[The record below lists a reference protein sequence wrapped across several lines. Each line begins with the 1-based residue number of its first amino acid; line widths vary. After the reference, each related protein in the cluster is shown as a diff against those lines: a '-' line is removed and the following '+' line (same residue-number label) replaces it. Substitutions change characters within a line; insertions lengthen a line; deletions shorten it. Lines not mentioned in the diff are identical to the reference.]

1 MKGLTTYNLENGL
14 KVFLKEDVYSPV
26 SSIFVWVNTGSA
38 YEDDSQRGL
47 AHVHEHM
54 IFKGTENLMVGEI
67 SKKLEAHGGEVNAF
81 TSFDETVYYTTISN
95 EFIDI
100 GLNILSDCMVNATFD
115 ERELSK
121 ELEVILEEIKRG
133 NDSPSNCLS
142 EMIFNSTFS
151 SSNYGLPIIGT
162 PNSVKSFKRSD
173 VKNFYDKWYQAE
185 NMHLV
190 VVGGGNTNKVK
201 SKINEAFGKIRAKK
215 VEQPKFSEKDK
226 LQKLTINIEKK
237 EVNEV
242 YFSLSFK
249 SVSANKKET
258 AIFDIISH
266 ILGSGS
272 SSLLYKE
279 LKEDLSLVTSIYS
292 SNYSMRHSGV
302 FMISGTMLHE
312 NIDKAI
318 KGIIERIKNIQSLN
332 FNYEQVERAKNSIIS
347 DDLHENE
354 TVQGQA
360 QSIGYL
366 HSLTGNI
373 DSKDEYLN
381 RIKDVTLDEI
391 ANVANDFLKV
401 ENLNLNF
408 IFPKDSKINEE
419 SHFLELLNNC
429 FTVTKK
435 LIKKESKSYIDKD
448 YSMSKIKHKEPYF
461 VKLENGIDLLVLQ
474 NTKTPLFSLRT
485 VSMGGLMYEDK
496 SSNGKFSL
504 LAELLERGSENLT
517 KEELSMKIEL
527 LGADIEGYSGKNTV
541 GLKLLGPSG
550 NLKELTEIFSEVLC
564 SPLFLENEIEIVK
577 QDILSY
583 LNRKKQNY
591 AALAADKFYEM
602 LFPNHPYSM
611 NQYGTDESLKNIV
624 RDDISNAYKESIIN
638 SNLLV
643 SAVGNF
649 DLDKLIEH
657 LNGNLDI
664 NFSDKMKKVDSNF
677 SPISDDLFFES
688 KLGDKQQSHIMIGTY
703 APPMESDEQYAFHV
717 MNSCLSGM
725 GGRLFLELRDKK
737 SLAYTVSSFYGPS
750 PSLGHFG
757 IYIGCSP
764 EKKEE
769 SIAAINNEI
778 NSLVSQGVTSLEIE
792 RSKNYLIGRND
803 ISLQRNA
810 NINSRVSQSYFFGL
824 GPKEPFHFSS
834 KIRNVTIDQVNE
846 VIDKYLNNTKKV
858 TVAFEPL

>member
-1 MKGLTTYNLENGL
+1 MKGLTTYNLDNGL
-14 KVFLKEDVYSPV
+14 KVFLKEDIYSPV
-26 SSIFVWVNTGSA
+26 SSIFVWINTGSA

-190 VVGGGNTNKVK
+190 VVGGGYTNEVK
-201 SKINEAFGKIRAKK
+201 SKINETFGKIRAKK

-249 SVSANKKET
+249 SVSANRKET

-302 FMISGTMLHE
+302 FMVSGTMLHE

-332 FNYEQVERAKNSIIS
+332 FDYGQVERAKNSIIS

-391 ANVANDFLKV
+391 SSVANDFLKV

-408 IFPKDSKINEE
+408 IFPKDLKINKE
-419 SHFLELLNNC
+419 SHFSELLNNC
-429 FTVTKK
+429 FTVTKN

-448 YSMSKIKHKEPYF
+448 YSMSKITHKEPCF
-461 VKLENGIDLLVLQ
+461 VKLKNGIDLLVLQ

-485 VSMGGLMYEDK
+485 VSMGGLRYEDK

-541 GLKLLGPSG
+541 GLKLLGPSA
-550 NLKELTEIFSEVLC
+550 NLRELTEIFSEVLC

-611 NQYGTDESLKNIV
+611 NQYGTDKSLKDIV
-624 RDDISNAYKESIIN
+624 REDISSAYKESIIN

-664 NFSDKMKKVDSNF
+664 NFSDKMKKADSNF

-688 KLGDKQQSHIMIGTY
+688 KLGDKQQSHIIIGTY

-750 PSLGHFG
+750 PYLGHFG

-810 NINSRVSQSYFFGL
+810 NINSRISQSHFFGL

-846 VIDKYLNNTKKV
+846 VIEKYLNNTKKV

>member
-1 MKGLTTYNLENGL
+1 MKGLTTYNLDNGL
-14 KVFLKEDVYSPV
+14 KVFLKEDIYSPV
-26 SSIFVWVNTGSA
+26 SSIFVWINTGSA

-190 VVGGGNTNKVK
+190 VVGGGNTNEVK
-201 SKINEAFGKIRAKK
+201 SKINETFGKIRAKK

-249 SVSANKKET
+249 SVSANRKET

-266 ILGSGS
+266 ILGSGT

-332 FNYEQVERAKNSIIS
+332 FDYGQVERAKNSIIS

-391 ANVANDFLKV
+391 SSVANDFLKV

-408 IFPKDSKINEE
+408 IFPKDLKINKE
-419 SHFLELLNNC
+419 SHFSELLNNC
-429 FTVTKK
+429 FTVTKN

-448 YSMSKIKHKEPYF
+448 YSMSKITHKDPYF
-461 VKLENGIDLLVLQ
+461 IKLENGIDLLVLQ

-485 VSMGGLMYEDK
+485 VSMGGLRYEDK

-550 NLKELTEIFSEVLC
+550 NLRELTEIFSEVLC

-611 NQYGTDESLKNIV
+611 NQYGTDKSLKDIV
-624 RDDISNAYKESIIN
+624 REDISSAYKESIIN

-657 LNGNLDI
+657 LNRNLDI
-664 NFSDKMKKVDSNF
+664 NFSDKMKKADSNF

-703 APPMESDEQYAFHV
+703 APPMESDEQYAFQV

-750 PSLGHFG
+750 PYLGHFG

-778 NSLVSQGVTSLEIE
+778 NSLVSQGVTSSEIE

-810 NINSRVSQSYFFGL
+810 NINSRISQSHFFGL

-846 VIDKYLNNTKKV
+846 VIEKYLNNTKKV

>member
-318 KGIIERIKNIQSLN
+318 KGLSL
-332 FNYEQVERAKNSIIS
+332 I
-347 DDLHENE
+347 
-354 TVQGQA
+354 
-360 QSIGYL
+360 
-366 HSLTGNI
+366 
-373 DSKDEYLN
+373 
-381 RIKDVTLDEI
+381 
-391 ANVANDFLKV
+391 
-401 ENLNLNF
+401 
-408 IFPKDSKINEE
+408 
-419 SHFLELLNNC
+419 
-429 FTVTKK
+429 
-435 LIKKESKSYIDKD
+435 
-448 YSMSKIKHKEPYF
+448 
-461 VKLENGIDLLVLQ
+461 
-474 NTKTPLFSLRT
+474 
-485 VSMGGLMYEDK
+485 
-496 SSNGKFSL
+496 
-504 LAELLERGSENLT
+504 
-517 KEELSMKIEL
+517 
-527 LGADIEGYSGKNTV
+527 
-541 GLKLLGPSG
+541 
-550 NLKELTEIFSEVLC
+550 
-564 SPLFLENEIEIVK
+564 
-577 QDILSY
+577 
-583 LNRKKQNY
+583 
-591 AALAADKFYEM
+591 
-602 LFPNHPYSM
+602 
-611 NQYGTDESLKNIV
+611 
-624 RDDISNAYKESIIN
+624 
-638 SNLLV
+638 
-643 SAVGNF
+643 
-649 DLDKLIEH
+649 
-657 LNGNLDI
+657 
-664 NFSDKMKKVDSNF
+664 
-677 SPISDDLFFES
+677 
-688 KLGDKQQSHIMIGTY
+688 HI
-703 APPMESDEQYAFHV
+703 
-717 MNSCLSGM
+717 
-725 GGRLFLELRDKK
+725 
-737 SLAYTVSSFYGPS
+737 
-750 PSLGHFG
+750 
-757 IYIGCSP
+757 
-764 EKKEE
+764 
-769 SIAAINNEI
+769 
-778 NSLVSQGVTSLEIE
+778 
-792 RSKNYLIGRND
+792 
-803 ISLQRNA
+803 
-810 NINSRVSQSYFFGL
+810 
-824 GPKEPFHFSS
+824 
-834 KIRNVTIDQVNE
+834 
-846 VIDKYLNNTKKV
+846 
-858 TVAFEPL
+858 

>member
-1 MKGLTTYNLENGL
+1 MKGLTTYNLDNGL
-14 KVFLKEDVYSPV
+14 KVFLKEDIYSPV
-26 SSIFVWVNTGSA
+26 SSIFVWINTGSA

-190 VVGGGNTNKVK
+190 VVGGGNTNEVK
-201 SKINEAFGKIRAKK
+201 SKINETFGKIRAKK

-249 SVSANKKET
+249 SVSANRKET

-302 FMISGTMLHE
+302 FMVSGTMLHE

-332 FNYEQVERAKNSIIS
+332 FDYGQVERAKNSIIS

-373 DSKDEYLN
+373 DSKDKYLN

-391 ANVANDFLKV
+391 SSVANDFLKV

-408 IFPKDSKINEE
+408 IFPKDLKINKE
-419 SHFLELLNNC
+419 SHFSELLNNC
-429 FTVTKK
+429 FTVTKN

-448 YSMSKIKHKEPYF
+448 YSMSKITHKEPCF

-485 VSMGGLMYEDK
+485 VSMGGLRYEDK

-541 GLKLLGPSG
+541 GLKLLGPSA
-550 NLKELTEIFSEVLC
+550 NLRELTEIFSEVLC

-611 NQYGTDESLKNIV
+611 NQYGTDKSLKDIV
-624 RDDISNAYKESIIN
+624 REDISSAYKESIIN

-649 DLDKLIEH
+649 DFDKLIEH

-664 NFSDKMKKVDSNF
+664 NFSDKMKKADSNF

-688 KLGDKQQSHIMIGTY
+688 KLGDKQQSHIIIGTY

-750 PSLGHFG
+750 PYLGHFG

-810 NINSRVSQSYFFGL
+810 NINSRISQSHFFGL

-846 VIDKYLNNTKKV
+846 VIEKYLNNTKKV

>member
-1 MKGLTTYNLENGL
+1 MKGLTTYNLDNGL
-14 KVFLKEDVYSPV
+14 KVFLKEDIYSPV
-26 SSIFVWVNTGSA
+26 SSIFVWINTGSA

-190 VVGGGNTNKVK
+190 VVGGGNTNEVK
-201 SKINEAFGKIRAKK
+201 SKINETFGKIRAKK

-249 SVSANKKET
+249 SVSANRKET

-302 FMISGTMLHE
+302 FMVSGTMLDE

-332 FNYEQVERAKNSIIS
+332 FDYGQVERAKNSIIS

-373 DSKDEYLN
+373 DSKDKYLN

-391 ANVANDFLKV
+391 SSVANDFLKV

-408 IFPKDSKINEE
+408 IFPKDLKINKE
-419 SHFLELLNNC
+419 SHFSELLNNC
-429 FTVTKK
+429 FTVTKN

-448 YSMSKIKHKEPYF
+448 YSMSKITHKEPCF

-485 VSMGGLMYEDK
+485 VSMGGLRYEDK

-541 GLKLLGPSG
+541 GLKLLGPSA
-550 NLKELTEIFSEVLC
+550 NLRELTEIFSEVLC

-611 NQYGTDESLKNIV
+611 NQYGTDKSLKDIV
-624 RDDISNAYKESIIN
+624 REDISSAYKESIIN

-649 DLDKLIEH
+649 DFDKLIEH

-664 NFSDKMKKVDSNF
+664 NFSDKMKKADSNF

-688 KLGDKQQSHIMIGTY
+688 KLGDKQQSHIIIGTY

-750 PSLGHFG
+750 PYLGHFG

-810 NINSRVSQSYFFGL
+810 NINSRISQSHFFGL

-846 VIDKYLNNTKKV
+846 VIEKYLNNTKKV